1 MLLSEVFVEKKAEK
15 QKEGK
20 HEDNNTIL
28 IWMITDTKQSYSS
41 GPAGVAAATVLDK
54 LIETNSY
61 WLIEDGLPS
70 SVMLWFL
77 TTSTFHLFRK

>member
-41 GPAGVAAATVLDK
+41 GPATVLDK